1 MTTQR
6 TSISIAPFRQPD
18 GSTQARYTVEFK
30 GEVQPTDAAT
40 RAQHIIR
47 ANPRLTHS
55 ERGYLLNCLEIGN
68 FEVSHV

>member
-6 TSISIAPFRQPD
+6 TAISIAPFRQPD

-47 ANPRLTHS
+47 ASRLDHT

-68 FEVSHV
+68 FEVAHA